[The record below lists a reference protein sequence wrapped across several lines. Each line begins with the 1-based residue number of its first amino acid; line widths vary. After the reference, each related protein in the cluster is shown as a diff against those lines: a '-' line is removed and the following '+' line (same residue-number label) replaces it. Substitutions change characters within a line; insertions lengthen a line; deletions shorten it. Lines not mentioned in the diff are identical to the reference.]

1 MSFLGIQPAVW
12 YFALRITSDVSL
24 QINDAIIVSIVT
36 PVNGNLNKEVMAMM
50 NMRINGGSMS
60 ITDDNKTIA
69 SANVAKQINDA
80 CVAPDAKENDDFK
93 PDITVKD

>member
-1 MSFLGIQPAVW
+1 
-12 YFALRITSDVSL
+12 
-24 QINDAIIVSIVT
+24 
-36 PVNGNLNKEVMAMM
+36 MM